1 MQPAAHTMGRS
12 AGLSAATSRGTA
24 WPPAPRRCPG
34 AAVPAV
40 RPVVTAAAG
49 GKASGSGPK
58 AAAGGPAAAGKK
70 AAPQQWVPPN
80 GILKINPELLATGGL
95 EVGREGPQ
103 AKASFDG
110 HLKGL
115 FMPVNLD
122 HPGLRV
128 LNIDPP
134 LLTVEGF
141 MSAEE
146 CDAVVAA
153 ATASGLMKQSGVGV
167 GGYQVKDADNVRTS
181 STLAATT
188 EVLAQHA
195 DLSSAL
201 NVMLERARG
210 LLQGQLPPADA
221 GAAAFARPSAPGQI
235 SFELPQ
241 VARYQPGQHFLTHE
255 DAFPPPVVATKGYQR
270 RATLLVYLNDC
281 VEGGATKFDV
291 LDIAVQPRKGTA
303 LLFFPAF
310 SNGVNDRRTLHTAQD
325 AVAEKWVTQLWMS
338 VGVRTAAASANG
350 GLPAFVTGV
359 KGVSAP
365 EPRSRAGKRGVPP
378 QRINT
383 KI

>member
-1 MQPAAHTMGRS
+1 MHAAPSSRTAVAHRHSQTSGSPAACGAVGRP
-12 AGLSAATSRGTA
+12 AGPVPRRHSAA
-24 WPPAPRRCPG
+24 APGPS
-34 AAVPAV
+34 
-40 RPVVTAAAG
+40 VVAAAG
-49 GKASGSGPK
+49 GKASGSGAK
-58 AAAGGPAAAGKK
+58 QPAAAAAKK
-70 AAPQQWVPPN
+70 ATQWVPPN

-103 AKASFDG
+103 AKGSFDG
-110 HLKGL
+110 HLQGL

-134 LLTVEGF
+134 VLTVDEF
-141 MSAEE
+141 MSPEE
-146 CDAVVAA
+146 CDAIVAA

-188 EVLAQHA
+188 EV
-195 DLSSAL
+195 
-201 NVMLERARG
+201 
-210 LLQGQLPPADA
+210 
-221 GAAAFARPSAPGQI
+221 
-235 SFELPQ
+235 
-241 VARYQPGQHFLTHE
+241 ARYQP
-255 DAFPPPVVATKGYQR
+255 
-270 RATLLVYLNDC
+270 
-281 VEGGATKFDV
+281 GGATKFDV
-291 LDIAVQPRKGTA
+291 LDIAVQPRKGKA

-310 SNGVNDRRTLHTAQD
+310 SNGINDRWARMRRD
-325 AVAEKWVTQLWMS
+325 AVAEKWVTQLWLS
-338 VGVRTAAASANG
+338 VGVRTTAAAQNG

>member
-1 MQPAAHTMGRS
+1 MHAAPSSRTAVAHRHSQTSGSPAACGAVGRP
-12 AGLSAATSRGTA
+12 AGPVPRRHSAA
-24 WPPAPRRCPG
+24 APGPS
-34 AAVPAV
+34 
-40 RPVVTAAAG
+40 VVAAAG
-49 GKASGSGPK
+49 GKASGSGAK
-58 AAAGGPAAAGKK
+58 QPAAAAAKK
-70 AAPQQWVPPN
+70 ATQWVPPN

-103 AKASFDG
+103 AKGSFDG
-110 HLKGL
+110 HLQGL

-134 LLTVEGF
+134 VLTVDEF
-141 MSAEE
+141 MSPEE
-146 CDAVVAA
+146 CDAIVAA

-195 DLSSAL
+195 DLSAAL
-201 NVMLERARG
+201 NVMLARARG
-210 LLQGQLPPADA
+210 LLQGPLPPADA
-221 GAAAFARPSAPGQI
+221 GAAAFARPSTPGQI

-255 DAFPPPVVATKGYQR
+255 DAFPPPVVGAKGYQR

-291 LDIAVQPRKGTA
+291 LDIAVQPRKGKA

-310 SNGVNDRRTLHTAQD
+310 SNGINDRRTLHTAQD
-325 AVAEKWVTQLWMS
+325 AVAEKWVTQLWLS
-338 VGVRTAAASANG
+338 VGVRTTAAAQNG